1 MLCPEPVLFIY
12 FFNFSSVI
20 LQFGFCD
27 YFSAKKTDFFF
38 FFEREQSI
46 SHIYSETSL
55 HVKDAG

>member
-12 FFNFSSVI
+12 FFYFSSVI
-20 LQFGFCD
+20 FQFGFFD
-27 YFSAKKTDFFF
+27 YFSAKKTDF

-55 HVKDAG
+55 HVKGAG